1 MANKHL
7 KRCATALV
15 IRGMQ
20 IKTSMRYHSMP
31 TRIAKTSETDHIEC
45 L

>member
-7 KRCATALV
+7 KRCALV

-20 IKTSMRYHSMP
+20 TKTSMRYHSMP
-31 TRIAKTSETDHIEC
+31 TRMAKTSETDHIEC